1 MHMHLKGWYGLGM
14 VGARADAEAV
24 GATTLGATRLGLQ
37 HKLELRA
44 VDNLE
49 PLDVAAMQHR
59 VLVALEFGVAE
70 HITLDRHLAVYV
82 ESSARSVRRDSSDMH
97 SEW

>member
-24 GATTLGATRLGLQ
+24 GATTLGATHLGLE
-37 HKLELRA
+37 HKLELHA

-49 PLDVAAMQHR
+49 PLDVAAMQHG
-59 VLVALEFGVAE
+59 VLVAVDVGV
-70 HITLDRHLAVYV
+70 
-82 ESSARSVRRDSSDMH
+82 
-97 SEW
+97 

>member
-1 MHMHLKGWYGLGM
+1 MGIASHVPDIACTCISHVVPMLYG
-14 VGARADAEAV
+14 GARADAEAV

-49 PLDVAAMQHR
+49 PLDVAAVQHG
-59 VLVALEFGVAE
+59 VLVTLEVGVAE
-70 HITLDRHLAVYV
+70 RVTLDGHLAVYV
-82 ESSARSVRRDSSDMH
+82 VSS
-97 SEW
+97 E

>member
-1 MHMHLKGWYGLGM
+1 MCKCSVAFQRWYG
-14 VGARADAEAV
+14 GARADAEAV
-24 GATTLGATRLGLQ
+24 GATTLGATHLGLE

-59 VLVALEFGVAE
+59 VLLVALALALALTPAPNPYPYLTRTV
-70 HITLDRHLAVYV
+70 TLTLT
-82 ESSARSVRRDSSDMH
+82 
-97 SEW
+97 

>member
-1 MHMHLKGWYGLGM
+1 MHAYQATRSIGISKAGM

-24 GATTLGATRLGLQ
+24 GATTLGATHLGLQ

-59 VLVALEFGVAE
+59 VLVALEIGVAE
-70 HITLDRHLAVYV
+70 HVTLDRHLAVYMYKV
-82 ESSARSVRRDSSDMH
+82 VRVV
-97 SEW
+97 

>member
-1 MHMHLKGWYGLGM
+1 MHMHFKGWYGLGM

-24 GATTLGATRLGLQ
+24 GATTLGATHLGLQ

-49 PLDVAAMQHR
+49 PLDVATMQHR

-70 HITLDRHLAVYV
+70 HVTLDRHLEVYV
-82 ESSARSVRRDSSDMH
+82 ESSERGA
-97 SEW
+97 

>member
-1 MHMHLKGWYGLGM
+1 MHAYQATRSIGISKAGM

-24 GATTLGATRLGLQ
+24 GATTLGATHLGLE
-37 HKLELRA
+37 HKLELHA

-70 HITLDRHLAVYV
+70 HVTLDRHLAGYV
-82 ESSARSVRRDSSDMH
+82 ESSERGA
-97 SEW
+97 

>member
-1 MHMHLKGWYGLGM
+1 MCKCSVAFQRWYG
-14 VGARADAEAV
+14 GARADAEAV
-24 GATTLGATRLGLQ
+24 GATTLGATHLGLQ